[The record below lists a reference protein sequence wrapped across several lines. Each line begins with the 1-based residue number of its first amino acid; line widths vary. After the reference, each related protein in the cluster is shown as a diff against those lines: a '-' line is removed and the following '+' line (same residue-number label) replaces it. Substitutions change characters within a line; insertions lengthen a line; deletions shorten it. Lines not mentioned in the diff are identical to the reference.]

1 LVNCGGREIRPGWD
15 GEMGEDGDTVKDLR
29 ARAAFGEP
37 TSGPDRH
44 SHAEENSTKKVGG

>member
-37 TSGPDRH
+37 TSGVGRH
-44 SHAEENSTKKVGG
+44 SHAGEKSVKKVGG